1 MVRAK
6 EKQRKSFT
14 VEQANATLPLVR
26 AIVRD
31 LTALAVD
38 LRDRHERLRHAP
50 EGASVSPEHEEEMA
64 QARAAL
70 ENDLERL
77 GGFEQE
83 LAELGVELKDYF
95 LGLVDF
101 PSLLDGRPVYL
112 CWKAGEDSV
121 THWHELDA
129 GFAGRKPLEAAL
141 SPSRP
146 LSHEGDRGSKTT
158 VADGTP

>member
-1 MVRAK
+1 MVKAK
-6 EKQRKSFT
+6 EKEKKFFT

-50 EGASVSPEHEEEMA
+50 EGASISPEHEEELA

-70 ENDLERL
+70 DLDLERL
-77 GGFEQE
+77 RGYEEE
-83 LAELGVELKDYF
+83 LAELGVELKDYL
-95 LGLVDF
+95 LGLIDF
-101 PSLLDGRPVYL
+101 PALIEDRPVYL
-112 CWKAGEDSV
+112 CWKAGEDAV

-129 GFAGRKPLEAAL
+129 GFAGRRPIEAAL
-141 SPSRP
+141 ATAS
-146 LSHEGDRGSKTT
+146 GGC
-158 VADGTP
+158 